1 LLLSTTAVA
10 TGCYNL
16 CKSQVNNWRM
26 LRWRKQ
32 NLEDLIE
39 QLKQPMDGPVNPKLS
54 AWISRATVHVEKL
67 NTYESQ
73 VGTREKCRPDIEA
86 GLKIDRKF
94 RELEMLIV
102 DGQRISEKS
111 ATRGNIRQ
119 ETNTIGSAM
128 EGVKGAIWRDVS
140 QGVVGIIS
148 IHGIAGVGKTAIAAA
163 INNQALRATGL
174 FDFVIWVD
182 VSNGANL
189 QRVQEDIARS
199 ISINLPP
206 DSNIN
211 TRAGI
216 LRTALT
222 GKNRFLLILDSM
234 WQGYF
239 PLDIGISELTRGRN
253 LIVTSRIFSMFNSFR
268 GRKLY
273 EIKPLVVADA
283 WNLFAYEA
291 ESDVLLNLPNHILT
305 RTKTAI
311 QDLQGMPLAIT
322 EVAETLRNIYEARFP
337 AETLRNIYEAP
348 WE

>member
-1 LLLSTTAVA
+1 
-10 TGCYNL
+10 
-16 CKSQVNNWRM
+16 
-26 LRWRKQ
+26 
-32 NLEDLIE
+32 
-39 QLKQPMDGPVNPKLS
+39 MDGPVNPELS
-54 AWISRATVHVEKL
+54 AWISRAIVHVEKL
-67 NTYESQ
+67 NMYESQ
-73 VGTREKCRPDIEA
+73 VRTRGKCHPDIKV

-94 RELEMLIV
+94 RELEMLIAN
-102 DGQRISEKS
+102 GQRISKKS

-119 ETNTIGSAM
+119 EINTIGSAV
-128 EGVKGAIWRDVS
+128 EEVKGAIWRDMTR
-140 QGVVGIIS
+140 GVVGTIS
-148 IHGIAGVGKTAIAAA
+148 IHRIAC
-163 INNQALRATGL
+163 
-174 FDFVIWVD
+174 VD
-182 VSNGANL
+182 L

-211 TRAGI
+211 TSAAI

-234 WQGYF
+234 WQGYS
-239 PLDIGISELTRGRN
+239 PSDIGIPELTRGCN

-273 EIKPLVVADA
+273 EIKPLVVAYA

-291 ESDVLLNLPNHILT
+291 GSDVVLNLPEHILT

-322 EVAETLRNIYEARFP
+322 KVAKTLRNIYK
-337 AETLRNIYEAP
+337 AP
-348 WE
+348 WEWADIVAEWKEVLDCLSRSATFLENKNHKLVSSLRKSYQNLRVETR